1 MRTRIVICSIV
12 VAVYTSVG
20 LGVPVN
26 FAETWED
33 DTIGS
38 PPGSPWYPDPHY
50 AEGTLSIGAS
60 VDRYHVSGKALL
72 INAPT
77 NIGMNIGIQ
86 AMLVP
91 NGQEVE
97 ATDAN
102 KVNLGYWVY
111 STLVR
116 PCDFYIEI
124 ALGDVHA
131 PRFVDV
137 GTTPLP
143 QPIPVLAYCKPIAQ
157 LGVLSRATYYFDG
170 RQWIPHGYVDVDYG
184 WANPRMTVGANSV
197 HLVCSCNNNPADVA
211 RSYLGRFDR
220 VSIYTQDSWIQQGQ
234 PPQSTYID
242 ELTIIGGNVLHA
254 LGVTPNDGL
263 TSVGLVGGPFTP
275 QCKTYTLTNITAS
288 PLNWSATNNQN
299 WLNATPSTGTL
310 AAGASVNTD
319 VCINANANGLP
330 RGTHTGQIA
339 FTNIN
344 TGDIQN
350 RNVELLAKP
359 VNIFDFDVDGDVD
372 LSDFGFLQLCLTGP
386 DVLVGG
392 PPCAYADLDMEG
404 HVDWVDVQMFR
415 ACLSGPELPPIT
427 GCLTPAP

>member
-38 PPGSPWYPDPHY
+38 PPGSPWYADPHMT
-50 AEGTLSIGAS
+50 EGTPSIVS
-60 VDRYHVSGKALL
+60 DTDRFGNPGKGLR
-72 INAPT
+72 INTPAT
-77 NIGMNIGIQ
+77 NGQNIGIQ

-97 ATDAN
+97 ATDTA
-102 KVNLGYWVY
+102 KLTVGYWAT
-111 STLVR
+111 STLAR
-116 PCDFYIEI
+116 PGDWYLEI
-124 ALGDVHA
+124 SLGDVHA
-131 PRFVDV
+131 PRLADV
-137 GTTPLP
+137 GTYNPLP
-143 QPIPVLAYCKPIAQ
+143 EPIPVLAYCKPILEIGA
-157 LGVLSRATYYFDG
+157 LSRATYYFDG
-170 RQWIPHGYVDVDYG
+170 RQWIPHGFIDTDNA
-184 WANPRMTVGANSV
+184 WANPRMTVSTNSAY
-197 HLVCSCNNNPADVA
+197 LVCSCNNNPANVPRA
-211 RSYLGRFDR
+211 YLGRFDR
-220 VSIYTQDSWIQQGQ
+220 VSIYSLDAW
-234 PPQSTYID
+234 STPTTILD

-254 LGVTPNDGL
+254 LNVTPNDGL

-330 RGTHTGQIA
+330 RGTHTGQVA